1 MMTLSNETLAEIKDP
16 VSRSKL
22 DGIQEAV
29 YATDNEILKAHK
41 ELDHR
46 RGVAEAAKLMA
57 ARMVQE
63 CNPINKLVDDEE
75 MEPAEAKI
83 RIDTIMKMSELCT
96 SISNEAVENVITL
109 KGQIQGL
116 ERAVKSI
123 SAKFAETAAK
133 YERWQRVQDEE
144 ADELGREATEDE
156 QDGKQEDKPVSR
168 PAQSKKHTKKVTRV
182 KTQKKG

>member
-1 MMTLSNETLAEIKDP
+1 MVSNETLSEIKDP
-16 VSRSKL
+16 VSRSRL
-22 DGIQEAV
+22 EGIQEAV
-29 YATDNEILKAHK
+29 FATDSEILKAHK

-63 CNPINKLVDDEE
+63 CNPIQKMVDDEQ

-83 RIDTIMKMSELCT
+83 RIDTIMKMHELCK
-96 SISNEAVENVITL
+96 SIASEAAENVVTL

-116 ERAVKSI
+116 ERAVNSI
-123 SAKFAETAAK
+123 SVKFSDTAAK
-133 YERWQRVQDEE
+133 FERWQRVQDEE
-144 ADELGREATEDE
+144 ADELGREAAEVE
-156 QDGKQEDKPVSR
+156 QDGKKEGTPVQR
-168 PAQSKKHTKKVTRV
+168 PVQPAKHTKKVTRV